1 MDLLTVI
8 LGTVALLLLLLEI
21 YLRFSSAYRAAKQ
34 FPGPV
39 LLPILG
45 NAHNLLFNDQ
55 RKTFRLPR
63 RWAALYQDTY
73 RLVVRGM
80 LTLNVFQA
88 KDVEPL
94 LSSQRLI
101 GKSLIY
107 HLTHEFLG
115 IGLLNSAGSKWQH
128 RRRILTPAFHF
139 NILPSF
145 LLTFQDECRSLVAQ
159 LEPAAD
165 NGQPVALQPLI
176 TKFTL
181 NTICETAM
189 GVKLDSGTMA
199 NEYRSKIEAIGTM
212 LLNRLMNPWL
222 YDQLS
227 YKVVGLAAKFNKLL
241 RPVHSFTR
249 SIIQQRRE
257 LFHQNVRNLG
267 DFSEEN
273 VYTNIKQR
281 YAMLD
286 TLLAAEAKQQI
297 DEEGIREEVDT
308 FMFEGHDT
316 TSAALIFT
324 LLLVALHPEVQE
336 RLYEEILHIT
346 LGKVDPDRELCQ
358 ADYNE
363 MKYMDLVLKESLR
376 LYPPVPF
383 ISRSIIEDT
392 FFGERFIPKGSIVN
406 VHIYDL
412 HRDASVFPDPE
423 RFDPDRFL
431 PENVAGRSPYA
442 YVPFSAGPR
451 NCIGQRFAILE
462 LKSVLTAILTNFR
475 LLPVTKREELD
486 FISDLI
492 LRTSN
497 PVFVKLE
504 RRSPSTVS
512 VTTKNA

>member
-1 MDLLTVI
+1 
-8 LGTVALLLLLLEI
+8 
-21 YLRFSSAYRAAKQ
+21 
-34 FPGPV
+34 
-39 LLPILG
+39 
-45 NAHNLLFNDQ
+45 
-55 RKTFRLPR
+55 
-63 RWAALYQDTY
+63 
-73 RLVVRGM
+73 
-80 LTLNVFQA
+80 
-88 KDVEPL
+88 
-94 LSSQRLI
+94 
-101 GKSLIY
+101 
-107 HLTHEFLG
+107 
-115 IGLLNSAGSKWQH
+115 
-128 RRRILTPAFHF
+128 
-139 NILPSF
+139 
-145 LLTFQDECRSLVAQ
+145 
-159 LEPAAD
+159 
-165 NGQPVALQPLI
+165 
-176 TKFTL
+176 
-181 NTICETAM
+181 
-189 GVKLDSGTMA
+189 
-199 NEYRSKIEAIGTM
+199 
-212 LLNRLMNPWL
+212 
-222 YDQLS
+222 
-227 YKVVGLAAKFNKLL
+227 
-241 RPVHSFTR
+241 
-249 SIIQQRRE
+249 
-257 LFHQNVRNLG
+257 
-267 DFSEEN
+267 
-273 VYTNIKQR
+273 
-281 YAMLD
+281 MLD

-512 VTTKNA
+512 VDTKNA